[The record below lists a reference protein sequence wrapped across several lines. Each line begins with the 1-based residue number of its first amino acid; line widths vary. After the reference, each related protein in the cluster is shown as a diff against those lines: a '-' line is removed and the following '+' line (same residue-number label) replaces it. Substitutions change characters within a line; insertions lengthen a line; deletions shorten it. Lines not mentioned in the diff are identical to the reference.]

1 MAEAH
6 PKGVLLER
14 AQKLGMGRPEFRTER
29 TGPEHEPSFLSDVIV
44 DGEVVGTGQGGSKR
58 TAEKNA
64 ADEALAALDARESS
78 AAQPTSSG
86 GRTRSSRRG
95 GRGAKAAHPESS
107 DDGGTPAS
115 EAHEAD
121 EADEADDD
129 AAFAGPWPMFDDL
142 LASVLGVAER
152 RVSVELRGDAAR
164 VAIRDFSL
172 TLYKELLADLG
183 EVVEEEDEDQE
194 ED

>member
-121 EADEADDD
+121 EADED